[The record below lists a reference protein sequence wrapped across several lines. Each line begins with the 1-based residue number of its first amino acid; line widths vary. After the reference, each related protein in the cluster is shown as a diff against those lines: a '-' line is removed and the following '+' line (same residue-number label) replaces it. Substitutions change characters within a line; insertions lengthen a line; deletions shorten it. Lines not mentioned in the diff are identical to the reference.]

1 MHMRN
6 LEICESGSIS
16 LEKEQAFLNRY
27 RLHVE
32 GAIVPGATTPVRTPE
47 AEIVRQ
53 SVLLL

>member
-1 MHMRN
+1 MRN